1 MRPLPK
7 RPQNTIPKP
16 KRLREV
22 PSYLA
27 KVIGGFFSRFFFI
40 VTLVWEARPG
50 LMIGLVS
57 LSFLSGVLPVLGAYI
72 TAELVDLISRVLHLA
87 PENLGSFRENVAANF
102 GPILLLLLGNFAFLF
117 FNRIVTRLN
126 HMLNNLAGEVITYHI
141 RLKILNKAKQVDL
154 ASFDRPEFY
163 EKLENANREANT
175 RPLRIMD
182 ATFQVF
188 SAIISCVSFFVILI
202 GLHPAAPWVMVAL
215 SLPFAIVNYVY
226 RTRNFWYMRWH
237 SKERRQMTYYSD
249 AVVNKDQVKEMR
261 LMGLSDHFI
270 GRYRDT
276 FKTYYKGLRKLILQE
291 GLLQV
296 FLTLVSLLGHCALFL
311 FVAYRVV
318 YGQGDLADYSL
329 YTSALTS
336 ISSAVSTLIASTAT
350 IYEGTL
356 FVDNM
361 MVFLKEKVTVVSSL
375 KEGRIPKKN
384 VPHTLTFE
392 DVSFRYAGSDK
403 DVISHFSATLHP
415 GETVVLVGLNGA
427 GKTTLIKLMTRLYDP
442 TEGRILL
449 DGVDIREY
457 DPKALYRLFGI
468 VFQDFG
474 KYAVSAGDNIRF
486 GDLDAQKDEKA
497 VRSAAEQS
505 AAAPFIDELPDGYD
519 TPLMRYFEENGI
531 ELSIGQWQKLSV
543 ARAFYKDADILILDE
558 PTASLDALA
567 EQAIY
572 DQFAHL
578 SKDKITVLVSHRL
591 SSATTADKI
600 LVLDHG
606 KLVEEGNHRSLMQKG
621 GIYHELFSTQAKHY
635 IDPTET
641 QSIKA

>member
-1 MRPLPK
+1 MRPMQK
-7 RPQNTIPKP
+7 RPQNQIPKP

-22 PSYLA
+22 PAYLGKITA
-27 KVIGGFFSRFFFI
+27 GFFSRFFFI
-40 VTLVWEARPG
+40 FTLVWEAKPL
-50 LMIGLVS
+50 LMIGLI
-57 LSFLSGVLPVLGAYI
+57 LLAFLSGVLPVLGAYI

-126 HMLNNLAGEVITYHI
+126 HMLNSLAGEVITYHI
-141 RLKILNKAKQVDL
+141 RLKILNKAKEVDL

-163 EKLENANREANT
+163 EKLENANREANM

-202 GLHPAAPWVMVAL
+202 GLHPAAPWVMVVL
-215 SLPFAIVNYVY
+215 SLPFAIVNYIF

-270 GRYRDT
+270 SRYRST
-276 FKTYYKGLRKLILQE
+276 FKVYYKGLRKLILQE

-296 FLTLVSLLGHCALFL
+296 VLTLVSLLGHCALFL

-336 ISSAVSTLIASTAT
+336 ISSAVSTLITSTAT

-356 FVDNM
+356 FIDNM
-361 MVFLKEKVTVVSSL
+361 MIFLNEKVTIVPATNTPCVPQI
-375 KEGRIPKKN
+375 G
-384 VPHTLTFE
+384 VPHTITFE
-392 DVSFRYAGSDK
+392 NVSFRYPGADK
-403 DVISHFSATLHP
+403 DVISGLNTTFHP
-415 GETVVLVGLNGA
+415 GETVVLVGVNGA

-449 DGVDIREY
+449 DGVDLKEY
-457 DPKALYRLFGI
+457 DPKALYALFGI

-474 KYAVSAGDNIRF
+474 KYAVSAGENIRF
-486 GDLDAQKDEKA
+486 GDMEAEATPEKLQE
-497 VRSAAEQS
+497 AAKQS
-505 AAAPFIDELPDGYD
+505 AAAPFIEELPLGYD
-519 TPLMRYFEENGI
+519 TPLMRYFEEKGI

-543 ARAFYKDADILILDE
+543 ARAFYKNADILILDE

-578 SKDKITVLVSHRL
+578 SQNKITVLVSHRL

-606 KLVEEGNHRSLMQKG
+606 RLAEEGSHRELMQKG
-621 GIYHELFSTQAKHY
+621 GIYHQLVSTQAKHY
-635 IDPTET
+635 IQDAQTEN
-641 QSIKA
+641 

>member
-1 MRPLPK
+1 MRPMQK
-7 RPQNTIPKP
+7 RPQNQIPKP
-16 KRLREV
+16 KSLKEV

-27 KVIGGFFSRFFFI
+27 NVIGGFFHRFFFI
-40 VTLVWEARPG
+40 VKLVWEARPA
-50 LMIGLVS
+50 LMIGLVM

-72 TAELVDLISRVLHLA
+72 TAELVDLISQVLHLA

-102 GPILLLLLGNFAFLF
+102 GPVLLLLLGNFAFLF

-141 RLKILNKAKQVDL
+141 RLKILNKAKEVDL

-296 FLTLVSLLGHCALFL
+296 LLTLVSLLGHCALFL

-336 ISSAVSTLIASTAT
+336 LSSAVSTLIASTAT

-361 MVFLKEKVTVVSSL
+361 MIFLKEKVTIVPATNTPSVPQS
-375 KEGRIPKKN
+375 G
-384 VPHTLTFE
+384 VPHTITFE
-392 DVSFRYAGSDK
+392 NVSFRYPGAEK
-403 DVISHFSATLHP
+403 DVISGLNTTFHP
-415 GETVVLVGLNGA
+415 GETVVLVGINGA

-449 DGVDIREY
+449 DGVDLKEY
-457 DPKALYRLFGI
+457 DPKALYALFGI

-474 KYAVSAGDNIRF
+474 KYAVSAGENIRF
-486 GDLDAQKDEKA
+486 GDMQAEATVEKLQE
-497 VRSAAEQS
+497 AAKQS
-505 AAAPFIDELPDGYD
+505 AAASFIEELPLGYD
-519 TPLMRYFEENGI
+519 TPLMRYFEEKGM

-543 ARAFYKDADILILDE
+543 ERAFYKNADILILDE

-578 SKDKITVLVSHRL
+578 SQNKITVLVSHRL

-606 KLVEEGNHRSLMQKG
+606 RLAEEGNHKELMQKG
-621 GIYHELFSTQAKHY
+621 GIYHQLFSTQAKHY
-635 IDPTET
+635 IQDAQTEN
-641 QSIKA
+641 

>member
-1 MRPLPK
+1 MRPMQK
-7 RPQNTIPKP
+7 RPQNQIPKP
-16 KRLREV
+16 KSLKEV

-27 KVIGGFFSRFFFI
+27 NVIGGFFHRFFFI
-40 VTLVWEARPG
+40 VKLVWEARPA
-50 LMIGLVS
+50 LMIGLVM

-72 TAELVDLISRVLHLA
+72 TAELVDLISQVLHLA

-102 GPILLLLLGNFAFLF
+102 GPVLLLLLGNFAFLF

-141 RLKILNKAKQVDL
+141 RLKILNKAKEVDL

-296 FLTLVSLLGHCALFL
+296 LLTLVSLLGHCALFL

-361 MVFLKEKVTVVSSL
+361 MIFLKEKVTIVPATNTPSVPQS
-375 KEGRIPKKN
+375 G

-392 DVSFRYAGSDK
+392 NVSFRYPGAEK
-403 DVISHFSATLHP
+403 DVISGLNTTFHP
-415 GETVVLVGLNGA
+415 GETVVLVGINGA

-449 DGVDIREY
+449 DGVDLKEY
-457 DPKALYRLFGI
+457 DPKALYALFGI

-474 KYAVSAGDNIRF
+474 KYAVSAGENIRF
-486 GDLDAQKDEKA
+486 GDMQAEATVEKLQE
-497 VRSAAEQS
+497 AAKQS
-505 AAAPFIDELPDGYD
+505 AAASFIEELPLGYD
-519 TPLMRYFEENGI
+519 TPLMRYFEEKGM

-543 ARAFYKDADILILDE
+543 ERAFYKNADILILDE

-578 SKDKITVLVSHRL
+578 SQNKITVLVSHRL

-606 KLVEEGNHRSLMQKG
+606 RLAEEGNHKELMQKG
-621 GIYHELFSTQAKHY
+621 GIYHQLFSTQAKHY
-635 IDPTET
+635 IQDAQTEN
-641 QSIKA
+641 